1 MTEGKYILAGHLID
15 GSGGA
20 VQKSVCLVV
29 AGGVI
34 TAIKKVADVEI
45 TEGGNSIDL
54 SHCTIMPPLI
64 DYSLKLSRS
73 AATDERLRQNNK
85 ATEYAEIA
93 KIIQQ
98 NIHYCH
104 SHGVLGCVDT
114 DDLHGFVSKF
124 RREEAELLSIEIQ
137 TSSETLQNG
146 ADYLRVINS
155 ARIEMS
161 DGKSDFIPLCHG
173 TELSEL
179 LKKAGRRK
187 GVVLANGEAAVREAV
202 TAGCGA
208 IEQGYFMGEKNL
220 EIMAENEVLWIPTV
234 LQAKAARERTS
245 GKKKI
250 YFQTALENQVQQLR
264 QAKKL
269 GVKIV
274 LGTGS
279 GSSGII
285 HGDSMV
291 EEIKHFQKAGFSL
304 VESLQCAS
312 GNGAQ
317 FFSLK
322 NSGMLTVGQAAT
334 FIVSRG
340 MVQQL
345 PRKLSYLEDIYIS
358 GEASRAYR
366 KNPVKTVYKR

>member
-1 MTEGKYILAGHLID
+1 MTEEKYILVGHLID

-34 TAIKKVADVEI
+34 TAIKKVEDVEI
-45 TEGGNSIDL
+45 TEGANSIDL

-64 DYSLKLSRS
+64 DYSLKLSQS
-73 AATDERLRQNNK
+73 AATDERLRQYNK
-85 ATEYAEIA
+85 AAEYAEIA
-93 KIIQQ
+93 KTIQQ

-104 SHGVLGCVDT
+104 SHGVLACVDT
-114 DDLHGFVSKF
+114 DDFHGFVSTF
-124 RREEAELLSIEIQ
+124 RREEAESLSIEIQ
-137 TSSETLQNG
+137 TSGETIQSG
-146 ADYLRVINS
+146 VDCLRVINS

-161 DGKSDFIPLCHG
+161 AGKSDFAPLYHG

-179 LKKAGRRK
+179 LIKAGKRK

-208 IEQGYFMGEKNL
+208 IEQGYFMGERNL

-245 GKKKI
+245 GKHKI
-250 YFQTALENQVQQLR
+250 YFQNALENQVQQLR
-264 QAKKL
+264 QAKKC

-291 EEIKHFQKAGFSL
+291 EEIRHFQKAGFTL

-322 NSGMLTVGQAAT
+322 NSGMLAVGQAAT

-345 PRKLSYLEDIYIS
+345 PRKLSYLEDIYIN
-358 GEASRAYR
+358 GKPSRAYR

>member
-1 MTEGKYILAGHLID
+1 MTEKNYILVGRLID

-34 TAIKKVADVEI
+34 TAIKKVKDIEI
-45 TEGGNSIDL
+45 REKNRVADL
-54 SHCTIMPPLI
+54 SHCTILPPLI
-64 DYSLKLSRS
+64 DYSLKLSHS
-73 AATDERLRQNNK
+73 GTTDERLRQNNED
-85 ATEYAEIA
+85 AGYSEIV
-93 KIIQQ
+93 KTIKQ

-114 DDLHGFVSKF
+114 DDIQSFVAQF
-124 RREEAELLSIEIQ
+124 RGDEDESAPVEIR
-137 TSSETLQNG
+137 TSGETLQNG
-146 ADYLRVINS
+146 TDCLRVINS
-155 ARIEMS
+155 TRIEMV
-161 DGKSDFIPLCHG
+161 DGKSDFIPLIPANQLG
-173 TELSEL
+173 EL
-179 LKKAGRRK
+179 LKKSGK
-187 GVVLANGEAAVREAV
+187 QNSVVLANGEGAVREAV

-208 IEQGYFMGEKNL
+208 IEQGYFMGERNL
-220 EIMAENEVLWIPTV
+220 AIMVENEVLWIPTV
-234 LQAKAARERTS
+234 LQAKAARDRAS
-245 GKKKI
+245 GESKI
-250 YFQTALENQVQQLR
+250 YFQTALENQLQQLR
-264 QAKKL
+264 QAKKF
-269 GVKIV
+269 GVKIA

-312 GNGAQ
+312 VNGAQ

-322 NSGMLTVGQAAT
+322 NNGRLEVGQAAT

-345 PRKLSYLEDIYIS
+345 PRKLSYLEDIYIN
-358 GEASRAYR
+358 GEPSRAYR